1 MPGLAWEVRQSV
13 GGIRDSVGFSDILSL
28 GALAWEAG
36 ILPLN
41 YAREGLL
48 KLIACEC
55 HEH

>member
-55 HEH
+55 QQ